1 MPRWNE
7 GLEGPALDVAGAPE
21 TTLRVDAGPGSGKT
35 FALMRRACRL
45 LEEGVDPRR
54 VMAATFTRTSAT
66 DLKKALRALGV
77 DGADSIRAV
86 TLHGYSF
93 GLLKRDDVFG
103 WTQRHPRAL
112 LDFEQRFLLEDL
124 VDPRFGGIRLKEER
138 LHAFFADWARLQSEV
153 PGWPDD
159 PVDQAFHQALLAW
172 LRFHRAMLIGELIS
186 LASAYLRNNPLTEL
200 DHVLVDEY
208 QDLNRAEQQ
217 LVDLVAAGAALAVVG
232 DEDQSIYAFRNA
244 HPEGMQD
251 FRNTHPGTRDIELLM
266 CRRCPPNIVAMANSL
281 IARNQFR
288 APRRLV
294 SRGEN
299 PPGEVR
305 IVQWQDAASE
315 AAGLAQFIAG
325 QVEDGTASAG
335 EILVLTPRRYF
346 GYQIRDQLRALDVA
360 SHSFFLE
367 EELDGSP
374 KDEQGCRAQQAYT
387 LLNLLAD
394 PDDLVSLRCWCG
406 FGSSSLNRAGWE
418 KIVKFSGAETM
429 SVQRVL
435 ERLSGEQLALPYT
448 GNIVSRYRALKLRRQ
463 ELGELTGQR
472 LIEAIFPEAHDWA
485 ASLNRLAYQTAPDD
499 CGALELR
506 DALLVAIT
514 QPELPTNVDYVR
526 VMSLHKSKG
535 LTADLVIVAG
545 AIQGCIPRIERDLTP
560 VEEQRFHE
568 EQRRLFYVAI
578 TRPRKTLIISSAR
591 ALPRSA
597 AYRMGVPV
605 RGQNPDM
612 ARTIAS
618 VFIDELGAD
627 RPATI
632 QGVELL
638 R

>member
-7 GLEGPALDVAGAPE
+7 GLEGPAVDVAGAPE

-281 IARNQFR
+281 TM
-288 APRRLV
+288 
-294 SRGEN
+294 
-299 PPGEVR
+299 PPAVPALRSHLG
-305 IVQWQDAASE
+305 QSDTQ
-315 AAGLAQFIAG
+315 AGLAKRPNRG
-325 QVEDGTASAG
+325 LL
-335 EILVLTPRRYF
+335 EILPHPGREVDREF
-346 GYQIRDQLRALDVA
+346 GIRNSVVA
-360 SHSFFLE
+360 
-367 EELDGSP
+367 
-374 KDEQGCRAQQAYT
+374 
-387 LLNLLAD
+387 
-394 PDDLVSLRCWCG
+394 
-406 FGSSSLNRAGWE
+406 
-418 KIVKFSGAETM
+418 
-429 SVQRVL
+429 
-435 ERLSGEQLALPYT
+435 
-448 GNIVSRYRALKLRRQ
+448 
-463 ELGELTGQR
+463 
-472 LIEAIFPEAHDWA
+472 
-485 ASLNRLAYQTAPDD
+485 
-499 CGALELR
+499 
-506 DALLVAIT
+506 
-514 QPELPTNVDYVR
+514 
-526 VMSLHKSKG
+526 
-535 LTADLVIVAG
+535 
-545 AIQGCIPRIERDLTP
+545 
-560 VEEQRFHE
+560 
-568 EQRRLFYVAI
+568 
-578 TRPRKTLIISSAR
+578 
-591 ALPRSA
+591 
-597 AYRMGVPV
+597 
-605 RGQNPDM
+605 
-612 ARTIAS
+612 
-618 VFIDELGAD
+618 
-627 RPATI
+627 
-632 QGVELL
+632 
-638 R
+638 